1 VPEPALTW
9 LAPRGQAWEMTR
21 YRAYQAHLAGQTI
34 GEVFGRAVAFLTL
47 AAANATSVTDVGAP
61 AAS

>member
-1 VPEPALTW
+1 
-9 LAPRGQAWEMTR
+9 MTR

-47 AAANATSVTDVGAP
+47 AAANATSVTDVSAP
-61 AAS
+61 AAC